1 MSAFKREAR
10 LTRMFVSLELQVFL
24 PSSIENNLIYLFV
37 VVKFAAPLGPI
48 ICWVSVVTDHL
59 LKQTHSYRISL
70 PGGLVFIPFHISV
83 PAFSPYSDNQQEST
97 ATTSYIVG

>member
-1 MSAFKREAR
+1 
-10 LTRMFVSLELQVFL
+10 MFVPLELRVFL

-59 LKQTHSYRISL
+59 LKQTHSHSL
-70 PGGLVFIPFHISV
+70 TGLAYQGAWCVYLFIFPCLHSH
-83 PAFSPYSDNQQEST
+83 YSDNQQEST
-97 ATTSYIVG
+97 AATSYIVG